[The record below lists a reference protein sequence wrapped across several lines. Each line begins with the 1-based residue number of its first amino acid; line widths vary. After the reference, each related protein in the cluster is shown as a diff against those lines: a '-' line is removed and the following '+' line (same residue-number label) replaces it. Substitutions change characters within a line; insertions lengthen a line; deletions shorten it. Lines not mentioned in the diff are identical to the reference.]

1 MRYFSRFLAAITFP
15 HAAVITR
22 MFQGEKNNRKIKMK
36 KTEPLLAR
44 F

>member
-22 MFQGEKNNRKIKMK
+22 MFQGKNENKTHKKNRAIA
-36 KTEPLLAR
+36 AR